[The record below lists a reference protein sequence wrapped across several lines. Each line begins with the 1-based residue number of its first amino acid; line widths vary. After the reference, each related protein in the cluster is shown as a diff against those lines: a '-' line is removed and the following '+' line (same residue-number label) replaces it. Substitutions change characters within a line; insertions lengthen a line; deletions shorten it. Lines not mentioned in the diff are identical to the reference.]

1 MIDFVYAVMSTVCFY
16 WRDVLKI
23 LFETLVIYLVVRL
36 RYKSKSKADVI
47 IFPKHVIDR
56 LVDEFRP
63 EELITDVPSTL
74 ILPGVYPVNA
84 LDVASFDVFCL
95 GMNNKDEIAAAIR
108 KYGVGTCGPRG
119 FYGTLDV
126 HLELES
132 VISMQMGVEASIVYP
147 NSFTAVN
154 SVITCF
160 CMQQDAVF
168 YHKDCNEAIIRGICL
183 SKAKAVEFVDLY
195 DLEAKLETFFMPKH
209 KSFVIVEGL
218 FRNTGAVI
226 DIQKLLD
233 IRRKYRFRIILD
245 ESYAIPLLHK
255 QGVCGI
261 NKVAVREIDIMIGS
275 LSHGL
280 CSTGA
285 FVTGTSY
292 TIDYQRLAGSSYCF
306 SASTPSALIV
316 AALLN
321 INASFDYHALQSIT
335 EVFHQRFASATYE
348 IVSSRISPMVIIAKR
363 HEYRMNVPNDVLLK
377 EILEIREEFAQNG
390 VIVGFNH
397 NPAPSLR
404 MCLNVMM
411 CSEDISKLF
420 LLINKW

>member
-1 MIDFVYAVMSTVCFY
+1 MEDFVYAAASALCFY

-23 LFETLVIYLVVRL
+23 LFETLVIYLVVRF
-36 RYKSKSKADVI
+36 RYKSKADVI
-47 IFPKHVIDR
+47 VFPKHVIDR

-63 EELITDVPSTL
+63 DKLITDVPSTL
-74 ILPGVYPVNA
+74 ILPGAYPVDA

-95 GMNNKDEIAAAIR
+95 GMQNKDEIVAAIR

-132 VISMQMGVEASIVYP
+132 VISTQMGVEASIVYP

-168 YHKDCNEAIIRGICL
+168 YHKDCNEAILRGICL
-183 SKAKAVEFVDLY
+183 SRAKAIEFADLS
-195 DLEAKLETFFMPKH
+195 DLESKLEAFFVPRQ
-209 KSFVIVEGL
+209 KSFVVVEGL

-226 DIQKLLD
+226 DIRKLLD

-255 QGVCGI
+255 QGVCGM
-261 NKVAVREIDIMIGS
+261 NKVALREIDIMIGS

-316 AALLN
+316 AAILN
-321 INASFDYHALQSIT
+321 IKTVFDYHALQSIT
-335 EVFHQRFASATYE
+335 DEFHRRFASATYE
-348 IVSSRISPMVIIAKR
+348 IVSSRASPMVIVAKKP
-363 HEYRMNVPNDVLLK
+363 EYRMNVSNDALLK
-377 EILEIREEFAQNG
+377 EVLDIRDAFAQSS

-397 NPAPSLR
+397 NPTPSLR
-404 MCLNVMM
+404 ICLNIRMR
-411 CSEDISKLF
+411 SEDISKLL